1 MKSSDYYFVEGEV
14 QRRRPLASVALAILV
29 TLPSLWETITGNVN
43 VVTFL
48 FRFALALAVSMAL
61 VWLAT
66 GVFLNYARVQARSRS
81 VGNGEPRAKI
91 GP

>member
-14 QRRRPLASVALAILV
+14 QRRRPLASVVLAVVV
-29 TLPSLWETITGNVN
+29 TLPSLWQTVAGDLS

-48 FRFALALAVSMAL
+48 FRLTLALAVAMAL

-66 GVFLNYARVQARSRS
+66 GVFLHYARVQARAGSA
-81 VGNGEPRAKI
+81 GDRAQQEK
-91 GP
+91 

>member
-14 QRRRPLASVALAILV
+14 QRRRPLASVVLAVLL
-29 TLPSLWETITGNVN
+29 TLPSLWQTVGGNLS

-48 FRFALALAVSMAL
+48 FRLVLALAVSMAL

-66 GVFLNYARVQARSRS
+66 GVFLHYARVQARSGS
-81 VGNGEPRAKI
+81 TGNSGDREK
-91 GP
+91 